1 VFCLALAP
9 SREAAIAVHLEANGV
24 QPDDIFEVQE
34 FE

>member
-1 VFCLALAP
+1 VLAP
-9 SREAAIAVHLEANGV
+9 SREAALAVHQESSGE